1 MLTNT
6 FSFKIEQKTLLND
19 ISLIS
24 PQFASSAPNLRKM
37 DSITSEK
44 VQESE
49 ESSLT
54 NFACKVDSIASEE
67 PQSDESSLA
76 NFASMIYSITPDE
89 LQKSDESSLANFAST
104 IHSITSEELQK
115 FDESNVEPS
124 AGQMDFSLSKG
135 PEKNN
140 FEYFIPGDS
149 RFRTCF
155 ACMSLHGVD
164 RIRFLQLPQENIF
177 DLRTVIQSSWYLG
190 IQAVQTHSL
199 SHEFKLN
206 GSPWKGQG
214 SDAIP
219 SRIVMGSILAY
230 LYSVGWILQASTNV
244 TKVEYDKDTLIF
256 RKQEM
261 PPPET
266 DWIAI
271 SFNQSN
277 RLRLIGANTQLIC
290 AFRTML
296 KGTKL
301 FRGEGWKDKSRKTW
315 EFKIQGAPWI
325 ASGEEKVVVKL
336 LLLKLVET
344 LERHGWSL
352 YASVDQNAASVG
364 PSGKTDSWFCN
375 RKKGWDI

>member
-1 MLTNT
+1 
-6 FSFKIEQKTLLND
+6 
-19 ISLIS
+19 
-24 PQFASSAPNLRKM
+24 M
-37 DSITSEK
+37 DLITSEK
-44 VQESE
+44 AQESE

-54 NFACKVDSIASEE
+54 NFACTVDSIASEE

-76 NFASMIYSITPDE
+76 NFATMIHSFTPDELPKFDESSLTNFATMIQPITLEE
-89 LQKSDESSLANFAST
+89 LQKSDERT
-104 IHSITSEELQK
+104 
-115 FDESNVEPS
+115 VEPS

-135 PEKNN
+135 PEKTD
-140 FEYFIPGDS
+140 FKYFIPDDS

-164 RIRFLQLPQENIF
+164 RIRFLQLPPENIF
-177 DLRTVIQSSWYLG
+177 DLRSVIQTSWYLG

-244 TKVEYDKDTLIF
+244 SKMEYDKDTLIF
-256 RKQEM
+256 RKQET

-315 EFKIQGAPWI
+315 EFKIQGSPWI
-325 ASGEEKVVVKL
+325 ASGEEKMVVKL

-352 YASVDQNAASVG
+352 YASVDQNAASMG
-364 PSGKTDSWFCN
+364 PSGKTDSWFCK

>member
-1 MLTNT
+1 MLANM

-19 ISLIS
+19 ISLLTS
-24 PQFASSAPNLRKM
+24 QEASSAPDLRKM
-37 DSITSEK
+37 DSITSETL
-44 VQESE
+44 QEFD

-54 NFACKVDSIASEE
+54 NFACTVDSITSEE

-76 NFASMIYSITPDE
+76 NFASMIHSSTSE
-89 LQKSDESSLANFAST
+89 KLQESDESSLANFASM
-104 IHSITSEELQK
+104 IHSSTSEKLR
-115 FDESNVEPS
+115 ESDASTIEPS
-124 AGQMDFSLSKG
+124 ADNMDFYLSEG
-135 PEKNN
+135 LEENN
-140 FEYFIPGDS
+140 FEYLIPDDS
-149 RFRTCF
+149 RFRTSF
-155 ACMSLHGVD
+155 ACMSLHSVD
-164 RIRFLQLPQENIF
+164 RIRFLQFPQENIL
-177 DLRTVIQSSWYLG
+177 DLRSVIQASWYLG

-301 FRGEGWKDKSRKTW
+301 LRGEGWKDKSRRTW

-325 ASGEEKVVVKL
+325 ASGEEKMVVKL

-344 LERHGWSL
+344 LERQGWSL

-364 PSGKTDSWFCN
+364 PSGKTDSWYCS